1 MVKKKK
7 SLVKKILKK
16 TQPTLTLKKKEVPS
30 VLNDPNRFF
39 KDEMEE
45 VKKTMFFKWY
55 SLVKWLS

>member
-45 VKKTMFFKWY
+45 VKKTMFFK
-55 SLVKWLS
+55 